1 MKKRIL
7 SILLA
12 ALMLLSAVPLGMVDT
27 AWAISSRDAVVD
39 SGTCGGTLNN
49 SQLMKWTLTSDGTLT
64 ISGEGNMF
72 GAPWSQYKS
81 KIKKVVIGEGVR
93 SISDNAFHYY
103 ENLRSVSLPSTLTSI
118 GEAAFWACSS
128 LQSITLPNNLTNI
141 GLNAFRACHSLTQV
155 LIPAS
160 VTNIDGSAFEC
171 CTGLTDVVFEGN
183 SLEFGS
189 GATFYDCTSLKNVF
203 FNGTRADWTAS
214 RGSSGSVLPAA
225 AQIYYKNDLISSG
238 TCGDNSS
245 GNNTQWKLTKA
256 GTLIITVGTGYTEG
270 GIADFAYGKAPWY
283 QDIYDSGIRCL
294 IIGSGIKTIG
304 SYAFADCT
312 DLAEIIVPD
321 GVISIGNGA
330 FLQNSGAKRVVL
342 PPSTVYIGH
351 GALRD
356 CSALT
361 SVSLPDSMSN
371 RLFLDM
377 FEGCT
382 NLKSVDI
389 PDGITDIYEGDL
401 ASCPNWTDIYYD
413 NWGRVWD
420 RVVSGVRDSIPDRM
434 NVHFKDNIYDSGSC
448 GENVTWTLTADGT
461 LTISGTGTMTDYAN
475 SGSPW
480 YSCRGAIKS
489 VVIQQGVTSIG
500 NWAFWDCSGLTSVT
514 IPDGVTSIG
523 GSAFSGC
530 TSLTTV
536 TIPGSVTNVGQ
547 YAFYNC
553 SSLTDIY
560 YGGYGTDWQKLNV
573 SIPTSATVH
582 FKENIYGK
590 GDCGINVTW
599 ELTGDGTL
607 IISGTGRI
615 SNYSHDNNAPWY
627 SCRAYIKRVVI
638 QQGVRAIGDRAFW
651 DCSGLTSVTIPDGV
665 TSIGDYA
672 FAYCVSL
679 TSATIPEGVT
689 SIGWSAFE
697 NCTALTFM
705 TIPESVTYISGEVFS
720 NCVRL
725 ARVTIPKS
733 VTEISSKAFYYC
745 DSLTDV
751 YYAGTAADWA
761 KISISEG
768 NEDLLAAALHC
779 KPTPLTA
786 PSVTGGNDSQGRPTL
801 KWDKVAG
808 AAKYEVYR
816 SYSQNGNYSKYS
828 TQTSTGYTN
837 SAYLTSGSTYY
848 YKVRALDA
856 NGTAGPWSD
865 VVAVTCRLGL
875 TAPSV
880 TGGNDAQGRPTL
892 KWDKVAGAAKYE
904 VYRAR
909 SLNGDYIKYST
920 VTGTSYTNTSY
931 IENGNTYY
939 YKVRALDAN
948 GTAGAWSSIV
958 SVTYKQTL
966 PAPTVTGGNDSQGR
980 PTLTW
985 KAVTGAAKYEVYR
998 ARSRS
1003 GEYIKYSTV
1012 TGTSYT
1018 NTSYIENGN
1027 TYYYKVRAL
1036 KSDGTAGAWSSI
1048 VSVTYK
1054 QTLSAP
1060 AVTGGNDA
1068 QGRPTLKWKAV
1079 SGAAKYEVYRARSK
1093 DGDYIKYSTVTGTS
1107 YTNTGYIENGNTYY
1121 YKVRALDA
1129 DGTAGAWSSIVSVTY
1144 RAASTGTLSAPTVT
1158 GGNDSQG
1165 RPTLKWNAVT
1175 GAAKYEVYR
1184 ARSRSG
1190 EYIKY
1195 STVTGTSY
1203 TNTSYIEN
1211 GNTYYYKV
1219 RALDASGTA
1228 GAWSSIV
1235 AVTYRAASTGTLSAP
1250 TVTGGNDSQ
1259 GRPTLKWNAVTGAA
1273 KYEVY
1278 RARSK
1283 DGDYIKYSTV
1293 TGTSYTNTS
1302 YIENGNT
1309 YYYKVRA
1316 LKSDGTAGAWS
1327 SIVSVTYR
1335 KPAAATVASGKCG
1348 DSATWTLDNT
1358 GTLTISGTG
1367 ATYDFFNDYNC
1378 TAPWY
1383 DAELR
1388 LQIKKAVVNKGI
1400 TYVGTYAFRDCAE
1413 LTSVS
1418 LPAGLEEM
1426 GSSVFRYCE
1435 SLTSITIPA
1444 GVTSIGG
1451 DFFYGCASL
1460 KSVTLPDS
1468 LWDAGGCTFMDC
1480 ASLTSVRLPANLRD
1494 IAWWMFK
1501 DCTNLTSVTIPR
1513 GIVEVK
1519 KEAFDGCTSLK
1530 NVTFTG
1536 SAADWKGVTI
1546 RPGNTALTSAAIKC
1560 TGSTVLTAPTLTLSV
1575 SKKGQPTLKW
1585 SAVSGA
1591 AGYQLWCSYDG
1602 GDDGDPY
1609 YRWFVNNDKTAT
1621 SYTVPA
1627 DYLEKGR
1634 TYTYKVRAVTS
1645 SGAVGSFSKE
1655 VTITYQPKQ
1664 TLAAPTVTAGLDD
1677 QGYPALTWPA
1687 VPDAAR
1693 YEVYRAASEDGNFAQ
1708 LAAVTSNSY
1717 TNSAVL
1723 TDGAAYYYKVRA
1735 LDSDGEAGP
1744 FSDVVSVTY
1753 TARPALVASGKC
1765 GDSASWKLDADGVLT
1780 ITGAGPMADYGAYG
1794 PWYIAHLTDIKKVV
1808 VQEGVTTIG
1817 DHAFANLSYVTSV
1830 TIPSSITSIGAHAFE
1845 KCRLGGA
1852 VTLPE
1857 GLTAIGD
1864 FAFSGSGMASLT
1876 LPESLR
1882 TIGNSAFLCCS
1893 LRELTIPDG
1902 VTSIGTGAFC
1912 NASLTSV
1919 KLPASGVTLG
1929 DSLFQECEK
1938 LTEVTLPADLTV
1950 IGPSMFENCGSLK
1963 NVTIPSGVTRI
1974 GNAAFAACEALPEI
1988 RLPDGMEALGSEAFV
2003 GCRAVTKVYIPRS
2016 LTSIGEAA
2024 FRICEGLTDV
2034 YYGGTAAEWLAI
2046 SVADRNDPLLNAAL
2060 HCTGQSA
2067 SRLDVP
2073 AMTLGEDCSDGKPT
2087 VWWPAVTGAER
2098 YEIWRAQAA
2107 SDGSAP
2113 AASAYTLIVSA
2124 DVTFH
2129 KDTTAEADTWYYYKV
2144 RAVSGSTYSDFSQA
2158 ARRYC
2163 EAPPTMDTPEITSLE
2178 LDDSGKPVL
2187 TWRTVEGA
2195 ARYQVFRSEDNGFS
2209 YSPMG
2214 TVLPTGSDTITW
2226 TDTTAVS
2233 GTGYYYGVGCYDD
2246 NGHYSS
2252 FGGGEWWITA
2262 R

>member
-1 MKKRIL
+1 
-7 SILLA
+7 
-12 ALMLLSAVPLGMVDT
+12 MLLSALPLGIVDT
-27 AWAISSRDAVVD
+27 AWAISSRDTVVD

-81 KIKKVVIGEGVR
+81 KIKKVVIGEGVE

-256 GTLIITVGTGYTEG
+256 GTLIITVGTGCTEG

-321 GVISIGNGA
+321 GVISIGDGA
-330 FLQNSGAKRVVL
+330 FQQNSGAKRVVL

-413 NWGRVWD
+413 NWGRVWN
-420 RVVSGVRDSIPDRM
+420 RVVSNVRDSIPDRM

-461 LTISGTGTMTDYAN
+461 LTISGTGAMTDYTYD
-475 SGSPW
+475 SRSPW
-480 YSCRGAIKS
+480 YSCRTYIKR
-489 VVIQQGVTSIG
+489 VVMQQGVTSIG
-500 NWAFWDCSGLTSVT
+500 GDAFWDCSGLTSVT

-523 GSAFSGC
+523 NYAFKGCSNLASVTIPESVTSIGGSAFSGC
-530 TSLTTV
+530 S
-536 TIPGSVTNVGQ
+536 G
-547 YAFYNC
+547 
-553 SSLTDIY
+553 LTDIY

-582 FKENIYGK
+582 FKDNIYGK

-627 SCRAYIKRVVI
+627 SCRTYIKRVVI
-638 QQGVRAIGDRAFW
+638 QQGVTSIGDRAFW

-665 TSIGDYA
+665 TSIGGDA
-672 FAYCVSL
+672 FSGCAAL
-679 TSATIPEGVT
+679 TSVEIPNGVT
-689 SIGWSAFE
+689 AIGGS
-697 NCTALTFM
+697 T
-705 TIPESVTYISGEVFS
+705 FS
-720 NCVRL
+720 NCIRL
-725 ARVTIPKS
+725 AKVTIPKS
-733 VTEISSKAFYYC
+733 VTSIGKNAFYYC
-745 DSLTDV
+745 ESIADV
-751 YYAGTAADWA
+751 YYDGTEEDWA
-761 KISISEG
+761 KISISSG

-801 KWDKVAG
+801 KWNAVTG

-816 SYSQNGNYSKYS
+816 ARSKDGDYIKYS

-875 TAPSV
+875 TAPTV
-880 TGGNDAQGRPTL
+880 TGGNDAQGRPTLTWKAVTGAAKYEVYRARSRSGEYIKYSTVTGTSYTNTSYIENGNTYYYKVRALDANGTAGPWSDVVAVTCRLGLTAPTVTGGNDSQGRPTL

-904 VYRAR
+904 VYRSYSQNGNYSKYSTQTSTGYTNSSYLTSGSTYYYKVRALDANGTAGPWSDVVAVTCRLGLSAPTVTGGNDAQGRPTLKWNAVTGAAKYEVYRAR
-909 SLNGDYIKYST
+909 SKDGDYIKYST

-980 PTLTW
+980 PTL
-985 KAVTGAAKYEVYR
+985 
-998 ARSRS
+998 
-1003 GEYIKYSTV
+1003 
-1012 TGTSYT
+1012 
-1018 NTSYIENGN
+1018 
-1027 TYYYKVRAL
+1027 
-1036 KSDGTAGAWSSI
+1036 
-1048 VSVTYK
+1048 
-1054 QTLSAP
+1054 
-1060 AVTGGNDA
+1060 
-1068 QGRPTLKWKAV
+1068 KWKAV

-1107 YTNTGYIENGNTYY
+1107 YTNTSYIEDSNTYY
-1121 YKVRALDA
+1121 YKVRALKS
-1129 DGTAGAWSSIVSVTY
+1129 DGTAGAWSSVVSVTY
-1144 RAASTGTLSAPTVT
+1144 KQTLSAPAVT
-1158 GGNDSQG
+1158 GGNDAQG
-1165 RPTLKWNAVT
+1165 RPTLKWNAV
-1175 GAAKYEVYR
+1175 
-1184 ARSRSG
+1184 S
-1190 EYIKY
+1190 
-1195 STVTGTSY
+1195 
-1203 TNTSYIEN
+1203 
-1211 GNTYYYKV
+1211 
-1219 RALDASGTA
+1219 
-1228 GAWSSIV
+1228 
-1235 AVTYRAASTGTLSAP
+1235 
-1250 TVTGGNDSQ
+1250 
-1259 GRPTLKWNAVTGAA
+1259 GAA

-1316 LKSDGTAGAWS
+1316 LDANGTAGAWS

-1348 DSATWTLDNT
+1348 DSAAWKLDAE

-1367 ATYDFFNDYNC
+1367 RMYDYEWPADRGG
-1378 TAPWY
+1378 TTPPWLANKY
-1383 DAELR
+1383 RDSIRALR
-1388 LQIKKAVVNKGI
+1388 VEQGI
-1400 TYVGTYAFRDCAE
+1400 TYIGRCAFDSCGN
-1413 LTSVS
+1413 LS
-1418 LPAGLEEM
+1418 
-1426 GSSVFRYCE
+1426 
-1435 SLTSITIPA
+1435 
-1444 GVTSIGG
+1444 
-1451 DFFYGCASL
+1451 D
-1460 KSVTLPDS
+1460 VTLPTS
-1468 LWDAGGCTFMDC
+1468 LRIIGPWAF
-1480 ASLTSVRLPANLRD
+1480 N
-1494 IAWWMFK
+1494 
-1501 DCTNLTSVTIPR
+1501 DCT
-1513 GIVEVK
+1513 
-1519 KEAFDGCTSLK
+1519 
-1530 NVTFTG
+1530 
-1536 SAADWKGVTI
+1536 
-1546 RPGNTALTSAAIKC
+1546 AL
-1560 TGSTVLTAPTLTLSV
+1560 
-1575 SKKGQPTLKW
+1575 
-1585 SAVSGA
+1585 
-1591 AGYQLWCSYDG
+1591 
-1602 GDDGDPY
+1602 
-1609 YRWFVNNDKTAT
+1609 R
-1621 SYTVPA
+1621 
-1627 DYLEKGR
+1627 
-1634 TYTYKVRAVTS
+1634 
-1645 SGAVGSFSKE
+1645 
-1655 VTITYQPKQ
+1655 
-1664 TLAAPTVTAGLDD
+1664 
-1677 QGYPALTWPA
+1677 
-1687 VPDAAR
+1687 
-1693 YEVYRAASEDGNFAQ
+1693 
-1708 LAAVTSNSY
+1708 
-1717 TNSAVL
+1717 
-1723 TDGAAYYYKVRA
+1723 
-1735 LDSDGEAGP
+1735 
-1744 FSDVVSVTY
+1744 
-1753 TARPALVASGKC
+1753 
-1765 GDSASWKLDADGVLT
+1765 
-1780 ITGAGPMADYGAYG
+1780 
-1794 PWYIAHLTDIKKVV
+1794 
-1808 VQEGVTTIG
+1808 
-1817 DHAFANLSYVTSV
+1817 
-1830 TIPSSITSIGAHAFE
+1830 SIQ
-1845 KCRLGGA
+1845 
-1852 VTLPE
+1852 LPE
-1857 GLTAIGD
+1857 GLTTIKED
-1864 FAFSGSGMASLT
+1864 AFKAAGLVSITFPST
-1876 LPESLR
+1876 
-1882 TIGNSAFLCCS
+1882 
-1893 LRELTIPDG
+1893 LRELRNCAFMNCEKLQSLRLPEGLTTIGVWAFYCNPNISSIYIPASVTTIGEEAFIYYNNLATVRYGGSQSQWSAVSVGANAFPDG
-1902 VTSIGTGAFC
+1902 VRYVY
-1912 NASLTSV
+1912 NA
-1919 KLPASGVTLG
+1919 
-1929 DSLFQECEK
+1929 
-1938 LTEVTLPADLTV
+1938 
-1950 IGPSMFENCGSLK
+1950 N
-1963 NVTIPSGVTRI
+1963 
-1974 GNAAFAACEALPEI
+1974 
-1988 RLPDGMEALGSEAFV
+1988 
-2003 GCRAVTKVYIPRS
+2003 
-2016 LTSIGEAA
+2016 
-2024 FRICEGLTDV
+2024 
-2034 YYGGTAAEWLAI
+2034 
-2046 SVADRNDPLLNAAL
+2046 
-2060 HCTGQSA
+2060 
-2067 SRLDVP
+2067 
-2073 AMTLGEDCSDGKPT
+2073 
-2087 VWWPAVTGAER
+2087 
-2098 YEIWRAQAA
+2098 
-2107 SDGSAP
+2107 
-2113 AASAYTLIVSA
+2113 
-2124 DVTFH
+2124 
-2129 KDTTAEADTWYYYKV
+2129 
-2144 RAVSGSTYSDFSQA
+2144 
-2158 ARRYC
+2158 
-2163 EAPPTMDTPEITSLE
+2163 
-2178 LDDSGKPVL
+2178 
-2187 TWRTVEGA
+2187 
-2195 ARYQVFRSEDNGFS
+2195 
-2209 YSPMG
+2209 
-2214 TVLPTGSDTITW
+2214 
-2226 TDTTAVS
+2226 
-2233 GTGYYYGVGCYDD
+2233 
-2246 NGHYSS
+2246 
-2252 FGGGEWWITA
+2252 
-2262 R
+2262 

>member
-12 ALMLLSAVPLGMVDT
+12 VLMLLSAVPLGMVDT
-27 AWAISSRDAVVD
+27 AWAISSRDTVVD

-81 KIKKVVIGEGVR
+81 KIKKVVIGEGVK

-160 VTNIDGSAFEC
+160 VTSIDGSAFEC

-389 PDGITDIYEGDL
+389 PDGITDIHEGDL

-413 NWGRVWD
+413 NWGRVWN
-420 RVVSGVRDSIPDRM
+420 RVVSNVRDSIPDRM

-461 LTISGTGTMTDYAN
+461 LTISGTGAMTDYTYD
-475 SGSPW
+475 SRSPW
-480 YSCRGAIKS
+480 YSCRTYIKR
-489 VVIQQGVTSIG
+489 VVMQQGVTSIG
-500 NWAFWDCSGLTSVT
+500 D
-514 IPDGVTSIG
+514 
-523 GSAFSGC
+523 
-530 TSLTTV
+530 
-536 TIPGSVTNVGQ
+536 
-547 YAFYNC
+547 
-553 SSLTDIY
+553 
-560 YGGYGTDWQKLNV
+560 
-573 SIPTSATVH
+573 H
-582 FKENIYGK
+582 
-590 GDCGINVTW
+590 
-599 ELTGDGTL
+599 
-607 IISGTGRI
+607 
-615 SNYSHDNNAPWY
+615 
-627 SCRAYIKRVVI
+627 
-638 QQGVRAIGDRAFW
+638 AFW

-689 SIGWSAFE
+689 SIGGSAFSGCSGLTSVTIPSSVTSIGWSAFE

-705 TIPESVTYISGEVFS
+705 TIPESVTYISEEVFS
-720 NCVRL
+720 NCIRL

-816 SYSQNGNYSKYS
+816 
-828 TQTSTGYTN
+828 
-837 SAYLTSGSTYY
+837 
-848 YKVRALDA
+848 
-856 NGTAGPWSD
+856 
-865 VVAVTCRLGL
+865 
-875 TAPSV
+875 
-880 TGGNDAQGRPTL
+880 
-892 KWDKVAGAAKYE
+892 
-904 VYRAR
+904 AR

-931 IENGNTYY
+931 IEDGNTYY

-966 PAPTVTGGNDSQGR
+966 PAP
-980 PTLTW
+980 
-985 KAVTGAAKYEVYR
+985 A
-998 ARSRS
+998 
-1003 GEYIKYSTV
+1003 
-1012 TGTSYT
+1012 
-1018 NTSYIENGN
+1018 
-1027 TYYYKVRAL
+1027 
-1036 KSDGTAGAWSSI
+1036 
-1048 VSVTYK
+1048 
-1054 QTLSAP
+1054 
-1060 AVTGGNDA
+1060 
-1068 QGRPTLKWKAV
+1068 
-1079 SGAAKYEVYRARSK
+1079 
-1093 DGDYIKYSTVTGTS
+1093 
-1107 YTNTGYIENGNTYY
+1107 
-1121 YKVRALDA
+1121 
-1129 DGTAGAWSSIVSVTY
+1129 
-1144 RAASTGTLSAPTVT
+1144 VT

-1211 GNTYYYKV
+1211 GNTYYYKM
-1219 RALDASGTA
+1219 RALDANGTA

-1235 AVTYRAASTGTLSAP
+1235 SVTYKQTLSAP
-1250 TVTGGNDSQ
+1250 TVTGGNDAQ

-1278 RARSK
+1278 RARSRS
-1283 DGDYIKYSTV
+1283 GEYIKYSTV
-1293 TGTSYTNTS
+1293 TGTSYTNIS

-1316 LKSDGTAGAWS
+1316 LDANGTAGAWS

-1335 KPAAATVASGKCG
+1335 KPAAATAASGKCG
-1348 DSATWTLDNT
+1348 DSAKWTLDAA

-1367 ATYDFFNDYNC
+1367 RMYDYEWPADRGG
-1378 TAPWY
+1378 TTPPWLANKY
-1383 DAELR
+1383 RDSIRTLR
-1388 LQIKKAVVNKGI
+1388 VEQGI
-1400 TYVGTYAFRDCAE
+1400 TYIGRCAFDSCSN
-1413 LTSVS
+1413 LS
-1418 LPAGLEEM
+1418 
-1426 GSSVFRYCE
+1426 
-1435 SLTSITIPA
+1435 
-1444 GVTSIGG
+1444 
-1451 DFFYGCASL
+1451 D
-1460 KSVTLPDS
+1460 VTLPTS
-1468 LWDAGGCTFMDC
+1468 LRIIGQC
-1480 ASLTSVRLPANLRD
+1480 AFN
-1494 IAWWMFK
+1494 
-1501 DCTNLTSVTIPR
+1501 DCT
-1513 GIVEVK
+1513 
-1519 KEAFDGCTSLK
+1519 
-1530 NVTFTG
+1530 
-1536 SAADWKGVTI
+1536 
-1546 RPGNTALTSAAIKC
+1546 AL
-1560 TGSTVLTAPTLTLSV
+1560 
-1575 SKKGQPTLKW
+1575 
-1585 SAVSGA
+1585 
-1591 AGYQLWCSYDG
+1591 
-1602 GDDGDPY
+1602 
-1609 YRWFVNNDKTAT
+1609 R
-1621 SYTVPA
+1621 
-1627 DYLEKGR
+1627 
-1634 TYTYKVRAVTS
+1634 
-1645 SGAVGSFSKE
+1645 
-1655 VTITYQPKQ
+1655 
-1664 TLAAPTVTAGLDD
+1664 
-1677 QGYPALTWPA
+1677 
-1687 VPDAAR
+1687 
-1693 YEVYRAASEDGNFAQ
+1693 
-1708 LAAVTSNSY
+1708 
-1717 TNSAVL
+1717 
-1723 TDGAAYYYKVRA
+1723 
-1735 LDSDGEAGP
+1735 
-1744 FSDVVSVTY
+1744 
-1753 TARPALVASGKC
+1753 
-1765 GDSASWKLDADGVLT
+1765 
-1780 ITGAGPMADYGAYG
+1780 
-1794 PWYIAHLTDIKKVV
+1794 
-1808 VQEGVTTIG
+1808 
-1817 DHAFANLSYVTSV
+1817 
-1830 TIPSSITSIGAHAFE
+1830 SIQ
-1845 KCRLGGA
+1845 
-1852 VTLPE
+1852 LPE
-1857 GLTAIGD
+1857 GLTAIKED
-1864 FAFSGSGMASLT
+1864 AFNAAGLVSITFPST
-1876 LPESLR
+1876 
-1882 TIGNSAFLCCS
+1882 
-1893 LRELTIPDG
+1893 LRELRNGAFMNCEKLQSLRLPEGLTTIGVWAFYCNPNISSIYIPASVTMIGEEAFIYYNNLATVRYGGSQSQWNAVSVAANAFPDG
-1902 VTSIGTGAFC
+1902 VC
-1912 NASLTSV
+1912 YV
-1919 KLPASGVTLG
+1919 Y
-1929 DSLFQECEK
+1929 
-1938 LTEVTLPADLTV
+1938 
-1950 IGPSMFENCGSLK
+1950 
-1963 NVTIPSGVTRI
+1963 NV
-1974 GNAAFAACEALPEI
+1974 N
-1988 RLPDGMEALGSEAFV
+1988 
-2003 GCRAVTKVYIPRS
+2003 
-2016 LTSIGEAA
+2016 
-2024 FRICEGLTDV
+2024 
-2034 YYGGTAAEWLAI
+2034 
-2046 SVADRNDPLLNAAL
+2046 
-2060 HCTGQSA
+2060 
-2067 SRLDVP
+2067 
-2073 AMTLGEDCSDGKPT
+2073 
-2087 VWWPAVTGAER
+2087 
-2098 YEIWRAQAA
+2098 
-2107 SDGSAP
+2107 
-2113 AASAYTLIVSA
+2113 
-2124 DVTFH
+2124 
-2129 KDTTAEADTWYYYKV
+2129 
-2144 RAVSGSTYSDFSQA
+2144 
-2158 ARRYC
+2158 
-2163 EAPPTMDTPEITSLE
+2163 
-2178 LDDSGKPVL
+2178 
-2187 TWRTVEGA
+2187 
-2195 ARYQVFRSEDNGFS
+2195 
-2209 YSPMG
+2209 
-2214 TVLPTGSDTITW
+2214 
-2226 TDTTAVS
+2226 
-2233 GTGYYYGVGCYDD
+2233 
-2246 NGHYSS
+2246 
-2252 FGGGEWWITA
+2252 
-2262 R
+2262 

>member
-12 ALMLLSAVPLGMVDT
+12 VLMLLSALPLGMVDT
-27 AWAISSRDAVVD
+27 A
-39 SGTCGGTLNN
+39 
-49 SQLMKWTLTSDGTLT
+49 
-64 ISGEGNMF
+64 
-72 GAPWSQYKS
+72 Y
-81 KIKKVVIGEGVR
+81 
-93 SISDNAFHYY
+93 
-103 ENLRSVSLPSTLTSI
+103 
-118 GEAAFWACSS
+118 
-128 LQSITLPNNLTNI
+128 
-141 GLNAFRACHSLTQV
+141 
-155 LIPAS
+155 
-160 VTNIDGSAFEC
+160 
-171 CTGLTDVVFEGN
+171 
-183 SLEFGS
+183 
-189 GATFYDCTSLKNVF
+189 
-203 FNGTRADWTAS
+203 
-214 RGSSGSVLPAA
+214 AA
-225 AQIYYKNDLISSG
+225 ALASG
-238 TCGDNSS
+238 KCGD
-245 GNNTQWKLTKA
+245 
-256 GTLIITVGTGYTEG
+256 
-270 GIADFAYGKAPWY
+270 
-283 QDIYDSGIRCL
+283 
-294 IIGSGIKTIG
+294 
-304 SYAFADCT
+304 
-312 DLAEIIVPD
+312 
-321 GVISIGNGA
+321 
-330 FLQNSGAKRVVL
+330 
-342 PPSTVYIGH
+342 
-351 GALRD
+351 
-356 CSALT
+356 SA
-361 SVSLPDSMSN
+361 
-371 RLFLDM
+371 
-377 FEGCT
+377 
-382 NLKSVDI
+382 
-389 PDGITDIYEGDL
+389 
-401 ASCPNWTDIYYD
+401 
-413 NWGRVWD
+413 
-420 RVVSGVRDSIPDRM
+420 
-434 NVHFKDNIYDSGSC
+434 
-448 GENVTWTLTADGT
+448 TWTLDNTGT
-461 LTISGTGTMTDYAN
+461 LTISGTGATYNYDMDDDGNSAAPWCTKARIQRVNKVVVN
-475 SGSPW
+475 SGITELG
-480 YSCRGAIKS
+480 YSMFSNCT
-489 VVIQQGVTSIG
+489 Q
-500 NWAFWDCSGLTSVT
+500 LTSVSLPSGLKRIGSCLFLGCTRLSAIT
-514 IPDGVTSIG
+514 IPSSVTTIESNAFTHCDSITAITLPGGLRTMGDAVCSQMAKLTTATVSGGVTYLSNYAFNDCPSLKTITLPNTVRSIG
-523 GSAFSGC
+523 ICAFRYD
-530 TSLTTV
+530 TALKDV
-536 TIPGSVTNVGQ
+536 YFNGSVTQ
-547 YAFYNC
+547 
-553 SSLTDIY
+553 
-560 YGGYGTDWQKLNV
+560 W
-573 SIPTSATVH
+573 
-582 FKENIYGK
+582 
-590 GDCGINVTW
+590 
-599 ELTGDGTL
+599 
-607 IISGTGRI
+607 
-615 SNYSHDNNAPWY
+615 
-627 SCRAYIKRVVI
+627 
-638 QQGVRAIGDRAFW
+638 
-651 DCSGLTSVTIPDGV
+651 
-665 TSIGDYA
+665 TSIQ
-672 FAYCVSL
+672 
-679 TSATIPEGVT
+679 I
-689 SIGWSAFE
+689 
-697 NCTALTFM
+697 
-705 TIPESVTYISGEVFS
+705 
-720 NCVRL
+720 
-725 ARVTIPKS
+725 
-733 VTEISSKAFYYC
+733 
-745 DSLTDV
+745 
-751 YYAGTAADWA
+751 AG
-761 KISISEG
+761 EG
-768 NEDLLAAALHC
+768 NSALYNADVHC
-779 KPTPLTA
+779 TGLPAPT
-786 PSVTGGNDSQGRPTL
+786 VTGGNDSQGRPTL
-801 KWDKVAG
+801 KWNAVSG

-816 SYSQNGNYSKYS
+816 ARSRSGEYIKYS
-828 TQTSTGYTN
+828 TVTGTSYTN
-837 SAYLTSGSTYY
+837 TSYIENGNTYY

-856 NGTAGPWSD
+856 NGTAGAWSSI
-865 VVAVTCRLGL
+865 VSVTYKQTLP
-875 TAPSV
+875 APIV
-880 TGGNDAQGRPTL
+880 TGGNDSQGRPTL
-892 KWDKVAGAAKYE
+892 KWNAVSGAAKYE

-966 PAPTVTGGNDSQGR
+966 SAPTVTGGNDAQGR

-985 KAVTGAAKYEVYR
+985 KVVTGAAKYEVYR

-1018 NTSYIENGN
+1018 NIS
-1027 TYYYKVRAL
+1027 
-1036 KSDGTAGAWSSI
+1036 
-1048 VSVTYK
+1048 
-1054 QTLSAP
+1054 
-1060 AVTGGNDA
+1060 
-1068 QGRPTLKWKAV
+1068 
-1079 SGAAKYEVYRARSK
+1079 
-1093 DGDYIKYSTVTGTS
+1093 
-1107 YTNTGYIENGNTYY
+1107 YIENGNTYY

-1129 DGTAGAWSSIVSVTY
+1129 NGTAGAWSSVVSVTY
-1144 RAASTGTLSAPTVT
+1144 KQTLSAPTVT

-1219 RALDASGTA
+1219 RALKSDGAAGAWSSIVSVTYKQTLPAPTVTGGNDAQGRPTLKWNAVTGAAKYEVYRARSMNGDYIKYSTVTGTSYTNTSYIEDGNTYYYKVRALKSDGTA

-1235 AVTYRAASTGTLSAP
+1235 SVTYKQTLSAP
-1250 TVTGGNDSQ
+1250 SVTGGNDAQ
-1259 GRPTLKWNAVTGAA
+1259 GRPTLKWKAVTGAA

-1293 TGTSYTNTS
+1293 TGTSYTNIS

-1348 DSATWTLDNT
+1348 DSAAWKLDAA
-1358 GTLTISGTG
+1358 GTLTISGSGKTW
-1367 ATYDFFNDYNC
+1367 DFIDEDWNAN
-1378 TAPWY
+1378 APWY
-1383 DAELR
+1383 DVSLR
-1388 LQIKKAVVNKGI
+1388 LRIKKVVVEKGI
-1400 TYVGTYAFRDCAE
+1400 TYVGTWAFYDCSE
-1413 LTSVS
+1413 MTSVS
-1418 LPAGLEEM
+1418 LPTTLETM
-1426 GSSVFRYCE
+1426 GADVFMYCTG
-1435 SLTSITIPA
+1435 LTSVTIPD
-1444 GVTSIGG
+1444 GVTFISG
-1451 DFFYGCASL
+1451 DFFRGCTSL

-1468 LWDAGGCTFMDC
+1468 LRETGGCTFMYC
-1480 ASLTSVRLPANLRD
+1480 TSLTSVRLPATLLS
-1494 IAWWMFK
+1494 ISWQMFK
-1501 DCTNLTSVTIPR
+1501 DCKSLTSLTIPR
-1513 GIVEVK
+1513 SVVDVK
-1519 KEAFDGCTSLK
+1519 QDAFSGCTALK
-1530 NVTFTG
+1530 NVTYTG
-1536 SAADWKGVTI
+1536 TTADWK
-1546 RPGNTALTSAAIKC
+1546 ALTIYSGNEALTRANVRC

-1591 AGYQLWCSYDG
+1591 AGYQLWCSYDS
-1602 GDDGDPY
+1602 GDGTGPWY
-1609 YRWFVNNDKTAT
+1609 HWLTNLDKGTASFT
-1621 SYTVPA
+1621 
-1627 DYLEKGR
+1627 DDRELEKGR

-1655 VTITYQPKQ
+1655 VTFTYNPAAS
-1664 TLAAPTVTAGLDD
+1664 LAAPTVTAGLDD

-1708 LAAVTSNSY
+1708 LAAITSNSY

-1753 TARPALVASGKC
+1753 TARPALVASGKCGDSASWKLDADGVLTITGAGPMADYGQHASDNCAPWRTYANDIKKVVVQKGVTAIGSYAFASLERVTSVTIPEGVTSIGSSAFENCGLMAYGGLGAVTLPEGLTTIGSSAFSGSYMDSLTLPESLRTIGGAAFEKSHLKTLTIPGGVTSIGNGAFKSSHLTSIQLPDGAQLGAMLFYQCYELTDVTLPADLTVIGDSMFENCTKLTHVTIPSGVTRIEREAFAMCGALEEIRLPEGVETIGVIAFSGCVAMTGAYLPRSLTTIESGAFSACRSLTDVYYGGTAAEWLAISVADRNDPLLNAALHCTGSALVASGKC

-1882 TIGNSAFLCCS
+1882 TIGNSAFLFCS

-1902 VTSIGTGAFC
+1902 VTSIGTGAFY

-1929 DSLFQECEK
+1929 DSLFQECEN
-1938 LTEVTLPADLTV
+1938 LTDVTLPADLTV

-1963 NVTIPSGVTRI
+1963 NVTIPSGVTHI

-2034 YYGGTAAEWLAI
+2034 YYGGTAAEWAAI

-2252 FGGGEWWITA
+2252 FGGGEWWVTA